1 MTIIERLA
9 INQPGVIVEL
19 IRRRLLS
26 VVNARQLLGM
36 VVSVEQALDTSMMG
50 HDAYRRVRWRLE
62 QVRWG
67 A

>member
-36 VVSVEQALDTSMMG
+36 DESVEQALDTSMMG
-50 HDAYRRVRWRLE
+50 HDAYRRVRGRLV